1 MGILGS
7 LFNILL
13 GAADTVERGMER
25 NADRFGDGYDRGT
38 QRASQMSDAELRS
51 RLKNAKENGVSDWG
65 EAGKVRAMAD
75 EYKRRNK

>member
-7 LFNILL
+7 LFNVLL
-13 GAADTVERGMER
+13 GAAETVEQGMER

-51 RLKNAKENGVSDWG
+51 RL
-65 EAGKVRAMAD
+65 RFD
-75 EYKRRNK
+75 EGSIRGTR